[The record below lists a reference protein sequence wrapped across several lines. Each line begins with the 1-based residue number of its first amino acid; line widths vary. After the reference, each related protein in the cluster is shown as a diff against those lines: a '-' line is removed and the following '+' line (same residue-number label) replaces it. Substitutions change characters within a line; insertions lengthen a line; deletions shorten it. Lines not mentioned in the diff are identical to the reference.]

1 MRFFRSCQI
10 KVFHEA
16 KRHTHDTLARKK
28 NLTFQLGIFTHI
40 LSLGE
45 ENQVFL
51 STLEYF
57 VFDSCKIQHHIAPSY
72 FINVLLNGSRSSS
85 HHYFDCSW
93 HFSCHSA
100 YLFLWPNH
108 MDLLQSI
115 TEITQ
120 KHCNSKPS
128 PGHALFAWT
137 AAKKINKNPTSH
149 SGKQFNIRCVK

>member
-57 VFDSCKIQHHIAPSY
+57 VFDSCKILTA
-72 FINVLLNGSRSSS
+72 S
-85 HHYFDCSW
+85 HCSFLFYQCITKW
-93 HFSCHSA
+93 QQKFKPPLFR
-100 YLFLWPNH
+100 LFLALQLSQRISFPLTKSHGFTSEYYRDHAETLQLQALPWPCLVCLN
-108 MDLLQSI
+108 
-115 TEITQ
+115 
-120 KHCNSKPS
+120 CSK
-128 PGHALFAWT
+128 
-137 AAKKINKNPTSH
+137 KNK
-149 SGKQFNIRCVK
+149 